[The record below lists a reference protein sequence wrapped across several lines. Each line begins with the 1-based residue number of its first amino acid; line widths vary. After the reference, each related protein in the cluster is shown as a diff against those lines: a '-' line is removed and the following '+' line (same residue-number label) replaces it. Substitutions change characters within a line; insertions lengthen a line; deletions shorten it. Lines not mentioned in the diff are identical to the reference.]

1 LIAAWFGE
9 MKRTLGTKRGKSPMK
24 PFAILTFL
32 ATAAALASC
41 QSSPREVGGA
51 PPARQAA
58 GVEGSWT
65 DPNGI
70 VSTFAGGTFST
81 RTTDSNQ
88 LLASG
93 NYVKLSPTL
102 VEINMT
108 SLVRNTQSKVN
119 CALVTQSQLNCTTD
133 AGAQFSLARR
143 G

>member
-1 LIAAWFGE
+1 
-9 MKRTLGTKRGKSPMK
+9 MPQ
-24 PFAILTFL
+24 
-32 ATAAALASC
+32 AS
-41 QSSPREVGGA
+41 QP
-51 PPARQAA
+51 A
-58 GVEGSWT
+58 GVEGAWV

-81 RTTDSNQ
+81 RTTDTNQ

-93 NYVKLSPTL
+93 SYVNVSPTL

-119 CALVTQSQLNCTTD
+119 CALVTSNQLNCTTD
-133 AGAQFSLARR
+133 SGAQFSLARQ

>member
-1 LIAAWFGE
+1 
-9 MKRTLGTKRGKSPMK
+9 MK
-24 PFAILTFL
+24 PFAILTVV

-58 GVEGSWT
+58 GVEGAWS

-119 CALVTQSQLNCTTD
+119 CALVTTNQLNCTTD

>member
-1 LIAAWFGE
+1 
-9 MKRTLGTKRGKSPMK
+9 MK
-24 PFAILTFL
+24 PFAVLTLL

-41 QSSPREVGGA
+41 QSSPRVIEG
-51 PPARQAA
+51 PPAQQAS
-58 GVEGSWT
+58 GVEGSWV

-81 RTTDSNQ
+81 RTTDTNQ

-93 NYVKLSPTL
+93 NYTKTSPTL

-108 SLVRNTQSKVN
+108 SLVRNTQSKVA
-119 CALVTQSQLNCTTD
+119 CALVTQNQLNCTTD

>member
-1 LIAAWFGE
+1 
-9 MKRTLGTKRGKSPMK
+9 MKT
-24 PFAILTFL
+24 FAILTLL
-32 ATAAALASC
+32 ATATALASC
-41 QSSPREVGGA
+41 QSSPREIREVPSGRA
-51 PPARQAA
+51 T
-58 GVEGSWT
+58 GVEGAWV

-81 RTTDSNQ
+81 RTTDTNQ

-93 NYVKLSPTL
+93 NYVNLSPTL
-102 VEINMT
+102 VEISMT

-119 CALVTQSQLNCTTD
+119 CALVTTNQLNCTTD